1 MEKIIFGGCP
11 NKYRDR
17 SGEAR
22 NYLGVSEIG
31 SEHLWVATELIGMVP
46 VKLFNRKY
54 SGIIFGEKI
63 FI

>member
-31 SEHLWVATELIGMVP
+31 SEHLWMATELIGI
-46 VKLFNRKY
+46 NQNG
-54 SGIIFGEKI
+54 SGENI
-63 FI
+63 